1 MALNLLP
8 ENTKLA
14 YCIGA
19 QKAGTTWLYETLR
32 TSSQIHF
39 SRNKELHYFN
49 VIAGK
54 SDQVFDL
61 RMNTAKTLAREL
73 VSERGPK
80 NRRNLRVL
88 SELADLLSIY
98 TDAPEHHEA
107 YLSYLTQGFS
117 GQPVICDI
125 TPAYAILEAKDF
137 SEMGS
142 LGESCFIFILRD
154 PIDRMWSQI
163 RMAVSTDA
171 AQVADFQTACEARA
185 QHLID
190 SKRLPKLER
199 ANYRRTMSEL
209 EAVIPPHRIK
219 YVFYE
224 DLFHAHTVRDICTFL
239 GISPISPK
247 ADLRSNSGRHAM
259 LPEHLKHSFREAFAL
274 QYDFILNR
282 FGAATPARW
291 QINSAQRV
299 TG

>member
-1 MALNLLP
+1 MTESLSPAGGVFLLG
-8 ENTKLA
+8 L
-14 YCIGA
+14 GA

-61 RMNTAKTLAREL
+61 RMNTVKTLAKEL

-107 YLSYLTQGFS
+107 YLSYLTRGFRR
-117 GQPVICDI
+117 QPVICDI
-125 TPAYAILEAKDF
+125 TPAYAILDAKDF

-163 RMAVSTDA
+163 RMAVSADA

-199 ANYRRTMSEL
+199 ANFLRPMSEL
-209 EAVIPPHRIK
+209 
-219 YVFYE
+219 
-224 DLFHAHTVRDICTFL
+224 
-239 GISPISPK
+239 
-247 ADLRSNSGRHAM
+247 
-259 LPEHLKHSFREAFAL
+259 
-274 QYDFILNR
+274 
-282 FGAATPARW
+282 
-291 QINSAQRV
+291 
-299 TG
+299 